1 MVRLKETYEV
11 RPAVAHLSVVTL
23 ASGGLFVLL
32 AVAVVARPEFVQPV
46 DKLAGQL
53 IDRIRGPSAAI
64 LDAST
69 YLGDRLLLWPITLG
83 AILLVARKC
92 RRLATLLAVSAL
104 SGLVVEVV
112 VKFLIDRPRPGTVG
126 FLASFPSGHVMAAV
140 AWWGLVPA
148 VAYVVTRSSRFR
160 RVMLGLSVM
169 IVFAVAMSRVSL
181 GAHWATDTVAGALLG
196 VVVTASAYW
205 MVIHTRSV
213 GCDCVLHRQTGVVT
227 STLDRTALV

>member
-1 MVRLKETYEV
+1 MVGMREINDVRTAPRL
-11 RPAVAHLSVVTL
+11 SIVTL
-23 ASGGLFVLL
+23 LSGALFLLL
-32 AVAVVARPEFVQPV
+32 AIAVVALPDLVQPV
-46 DKLAGQL
+46 DRLVGQL
-53 IDRIRGPSAAI
+53 IDRIKGPSAEI
-64 LDAST
+64 VDAST
-69 YLGDRLLLWPITLG
+69 YLGDRLLLWPITFG

-92 RRLATLLAVSAL
+92 RSLATLLAVSAV
-104 SGLVVEVV
+104 SALVVEVA

-148 VAYVVTRSSRFR
+148 VAFVLTKSSRIR
-160 RVMLGLSVM
+160 RIMLGASVL

-205 MVIHTRSV
+205 MAIHTRSV
-213 GCDCVLHRQTGVVT
+213 GCDCVLHNRADQ
-227 STLDRTALV
+227 ALA